1 MIYDRQERQDAT
13 SCEGLLATE
22 TSDFPGVL
30 EEGEPSIIESL
41 LKSPLKFIENTEI
54 KSTQLSN
61 KISFQL
67 LKSLEIIKE
76 TTENLLD
83 VTPNIE
89 ENLVRPGYSS
99 VLTQSLESL
108 MKEIDHLES
117 IIKKKSKRK
126 GMSEKPE
133 QDQYIDL
140 QRQLIQEKRTDL
152 EYLAFCD
159 PVTQLPNRRFLESAV
174 RNLLSKSS
182 SEECSGSVLLEKPSK
197 NNFYVIFIDI
207 DDFKQIND
215 TYGHEYGDILLQAIA
230 QRLKNN
236 LRGRDIV
243 GRYGGD
249 EFVALVHHP
258 DSSHQADINIE
269 QILTRLM
276 GVSKV
281 PYKIKNKSLTVTL
294 SFGVAE
300 FPNHGDTIEKLL
312 SCADKAMYSS
322 KESGKNTCTVHP
334 PL

>member
-1 MIYDRQERQDAT
+1 MIYDRQERRNVTTCDVLLVSENPGFQR
-13 SCEGLLATE
+13 GLDE
-22 TSDFPGVL
+22 KDR
-30 EEGEPSIIESL
+30 SIVESL

-89 ENLVRPGYSS
+89 ENLERPGYSS

-108 MKEIDHLES
+108 MKEISHLES
-117 IIKKKSKRK
+117 IIKKKSKTK
-126 GMSEKPE
+126 GGKSRS
-133 QDQYIDL
+133 DQVIEL
-140 QRQLIQEKRTDL
+140 QRQFLQEKKIDL

-159 PVTQLPNRRFLESAV
+159 PVTQLPNRHFLESAV
-174 RNLLSKSS
+174 RNLMSKSIAEPS
-182 SEECSGSVLLEKPSK
+182 LDSEPLEKSTK

-215 TYGHEYGDILLQAIA
+215 TYGHECGDILLQAIA

-236 LRGRDIV
+236 LRGKDIV

-269 QILTRLM
+269 QILARLM

-281 PYKIKNKSLTVTL
+281 PYQIKNKSLTVTL

-312 SCADKAMYSS
+312 SCADRAMYSS